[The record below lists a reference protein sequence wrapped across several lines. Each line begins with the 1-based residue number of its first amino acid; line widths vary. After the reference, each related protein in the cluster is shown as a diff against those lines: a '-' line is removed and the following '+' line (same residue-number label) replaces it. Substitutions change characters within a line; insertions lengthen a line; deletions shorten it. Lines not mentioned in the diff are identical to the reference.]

1 VSRVA
6 DIRRWLRIPRV
17 RGVLLAGAW
26 LLLALRGLG
35 DVAIVHSDESREV
48 GIVQDVVAGHWLWP
62 RFNDEMLPD
71 KPILSHWL
79 AAIPCALFGFSE
91 TAVRFTSALAAA
103 GTIWWTVE
111 FGSWVWGPPAGLMAG
126 VVLATCRSFFTHAR
140 VARPDTLLVLVLA
153 LALGCAYRWWREGR
167 QRDATATLVLL
178 GLATFA
184 KGPVGPALFAATLGL
199 FLLWQRDLR
208 RLVGLGTPAGIVAFV
223 VLGLGWYAVSW
234 AGWGD
239 TFVQQHLLGRYV
251 RNLAGGLA
259 SGGEYSPRPWYYH
272 LFFYPQHLPATV
284 WPWTPLV
291 AWALWQLWRQGGA
304 RDPAVRFLLCWTLAP
319 VLVFTPAEWKLR
331 YYLLPSL
338 PPLALLAAPALVRL
352 LAVPVRPMRVTRAS
366 ASVAAVVAVTAVA
379 GALVYLGHPEA
390 LSGSDQMTRDAFLKA
405 FGGTRVA
412 AIAIGGV
419 AGMAAAAIAWRAWRA
434 LVALIAAVSV
444 LWMAVGEPAL
454 DAATTRRDT
463 LKPFALEAAARFPPE
478 RGLAFY
484 GATVRPIVV
493 YAGRP
498 IPTLGRRPERIVS
511 GQGVIVAE
519 PAYRALADAGYVGP
533 PLAAATGRV
542 GALERATVLL
552 AEGRTPTSPG
562 RVAGSAP

>member
-1 VSRVA
+1 MSRAA
-6 DIRRWLRIPRV
+6 DARRWLRTPRV
-17 RGVLLAGAW
+17 RGVLLSAAW
-26 LLLALRGLG
+26 LLLALHGLG
-35 DVAIVHSDESREV
+35 GVAIVHSDESREA

-79 AAIPCALFGFSE
+79 AAIPCALVGFSE

-111 FGSWVWGPPAGLMAG
+111 FGSWLWGPAAGLMAG

-140 VARPDTLLVLVLA
+140 VTRPDTLLVLLLA
-153 LALGCAYRWWREGR
+153 LALGCAYRWWRDGR
-167 QRDATATLVLL
+167 RRDATTTLALL

-184 KGPVGPALFAATLGL
+184 KGPVGPALFGATLGL
-199 FLLWQRDLR
+199 FLVWQRELR
-208 RLVGLGTPAGIVAFV
+208 RLVGLGTPAGIVAFA

-259 SGGEYSPRPWYYH
+259 SGGEYSPRSWYYH
-272 LFFYPQHLPATV
+272 LFFYPQHLPAIV

-291 AWALWQLWRQGGA
+291 ALALWQLWRQG
-304 RDPAVRFLLCWTLAP
+304 RLHDPAVRFLLCWTVAP

-338 PPLALLAAPALVRL
+338 PPLALLTAPALVQL
-352 LAVPVRPMRVTRAS
+352 LTVPVRPPRVTRAS
-366 ASVAAVVAVTAVA
+366 AAVAAVVAVAAAA
-379 GALVYLGHPEA
+379 GALVYLCHPQV
-390 LSGSDQMTRDAFLKA
+390 LSGSDQMTRDAFLEA
-405 FGGTRVA
+405 LGGTRAA
-412 AIAIGGV
+412 AIVISAA
-419 AGMAAAAIAWRAWRA
+419 AGMAVAAIAWRAWRG
-434 LVALIAAVSV
+434 LVALIAAASV
-444 LWMAVGEPAL
+444 LWMAAGEPAL

-498 IPTLGRRPERIVS
+498 IPTLGRRPERIAP
-511 GQGVIVAE
+511 GQGVIIVE
-519 PAYRALADAGYVGP
+519 PAYKALADAGYLGP

-552 AEGRTPTSPG
+552 AEGRTPALPAH
-562 RVAGSAP
+562 VAGGVP